1 MGKNERERRGREWG
15 CHFKWEVR
23 IGPQKK
29 VTFKPLS
36 ERGKE
41 VSHVK
46 ISRQSAWQREQ
57 QKPSPEVGC
66 WLALARSLY
75 RWSKYLGVKGHL
87 KR

>member
-1 MGKNERERRGREWG
+1 MGKNEKGEEGREWG

-29 VTFKPLS
+29 VTFKPRS

-46 ISRQSAWQREQ
+46 ISRQSSSGREN
-57 QKPSPEVGC
+57 S
-66 WLALARSLY
+66 RSQVP
-75 RWSKYLGVKGHL
+75 R
-87 KR
+87 